1 MSRLF
6 TILSL
11 LLFIFLLVIFQACK
25 KNGDT
30 AIVGTSL
37 TFPIPVGWPAPVYNF
52 DSNRLTVEGVTL
64 GRKLFY
70 DSKLSIDG
78 SVSCAGCHQQFAA
91 FTTYDHDFSHG
102 INFKHGTRNTPT
114 LTNLAWST
122 SFMWDGGITNLE
134 QVTIAHITSPTDM
147 GESINGVIKKLQA
160 DARYTNLFK
169 AAYGDENITSERLA
183 KAISQFELTLVS
195 NYSRYD
201 KMKRGEALFNVAES
215 SGYDIFK
222 SKCINCHA
230 GPFFTDGS
238 FRNIGLAID
247 NNIKDYGRMR
257 VTANAVDS
265 LKFKVPSLRNVEWS
279 IPYGHDG
286 RFNSFD
292 ILMEHYRSKVV
303 DGPTTD
309 PLVKNKIP
317 ISNFEIGQIKSFLD
331 TLTDTAFLNNKR
343 FSAPD

>member
-6 TILSL
+6 TILS
-11 LLFIFLLVIFQACK
+11 FILTFFSVVIFQACK
-25 KNGDT
+25 KNNDT
-30 AIVGTSL
+30 LSIDT
-37 TFPIPVGWPAPVYNF
+37 PIAFTTPAGWPALVYNF
-52 DSNRLTVEGVTL
+52 DSNRLTVEGVAL

-70 DSKLSIDG
+70 DTKLSIDG

-102 INFKHGTRNTPT
+102 INFKHGTRNAPT
-114 LTNLAWST
+114 LANLAWSK

-134 QVTIAHITSPTDM
+134 QVSIAHITSPADM
-147 GESINGVIKKLQA
+147 GESINGVINKLRA
-160 DARYTNLFK
+160 DAQYHNLFK
-169 AAYGDENITSERLA
+169 AAYGDENVTGERMT
-183 KAISQFELTLVS
+183 KAISQFVLTMVS
-195 NYSRYD
+195 NNSKYD
-201 KMKRGEALFNVAES
+201 KMKRGEASFNVAEN

-222 SKCINCHA
+222 AKCITCHA
-230 GPFFTDGS
+230 EPFFTDGS

-257 VTANAVDS
+257 ITANAVDS
-265 LKFKVPSLRNVEWS
+265 LKFKVPSLRNVEWT
-279 IPYGHDG
+279 IPFMHDG

-292 ILMEHYRSKVV
+292 ILMEHYRGKVV

-317 ISNFEIGQIKSFLD
+317 ITNFEIGQIKSFLY
-331 TLTDTAFLNNKR
+331 TLTDTTFLNDKR
-343 FSAPD
+343 FSSPD